1 MRRKGWGLCTALKI
15 NSQAREMVFVEY
27 TVKVWNIVH
36 KKFNSN
42 LKVNHSSSMK
52 EFQHSHPNLQDWAGV
67 YDVLLLDKAQNMNP
81 FKLAVFL
88 QQKVPKIVVV
98 GQHQQIYSFRE
109 LQLLPWTW

>member
-1 MRRKGWGLCTALKI
+1 
-15 NSQAREMVFVEY
+15 
-27 TVKVWNIVH
+27 
-36 KKFNSN
+36 
-42 LKVNHSSSMK
+42 MK

-88 QQKVPKIVVV
+88 QPKVPKIVVV

-109 LQLLPWTW
+109 LRLLPWTW

>member
-1 MRRKGWGLCTALKI
+1 MRRKGWGLCKALKI

-27 TVKVWNIVH
+27 TAKVWNIVH

-52 EFQHSHPNLQDWAGV
+52 EFQHSHPNLQDLAGL
-67 YDVLLLDKAQNMNP
+67 YDVLLLDK
-81 FKLAVFL
+81 AVFL
-88 QQKVPKIVVV
+88 QQKVPKIVV

-109 LQLLPWTW
+109 LRLLPWTW